1 MTVNSSRDEIQ
12 ALTLQAFSLLN
23 QLREQTGRRPALSAD
38 DLLLFCYRLRDGY
51 RIVQSTS
58 DRFRGTTFGF
68 LNELLY
74 QLESRQ
80 DETLQ
85 SPEWRTLIES
95 LLRDLASGKF
105 TLARSADR

>member
-1 MTVNSSRDEIQ
+1 LQ
-12 ALTLQAFSLLN
+12 ALSLLN
-23 QLREQTGRRPALSAD
+23 KLREQTGRQPALSAD

-51 RIVQSTS
+51 RIVRSTS

-74 QLESRQ
+74 QLESRP

-95 LLRDLASGKF
+95 LLHELASGKF
-105 TLARSADR
+105 TLVRSADH